1 MQYKPNPQRKGT
13 ETAQSG
19 QRTHTLKVLC
29 VATLLCLSAPAY
41 PGALY
46 FYEMSSASESSYGG
60 VGLAARA
67 NDAGTVF
74 TNPAGMTRFDS
85 SKMLAGGVG
94 VYIDAGFNTNNLNTA
109 SGPSRSVNKR
119 IVPAGSFSYVRPL
132 DDKWSVGVS
141 AHNYFGLAIDWPGD
155 WVGRK
160 TSVNV
165 ALLAPQV
172 QPTVAYQ
179 VNDWLSVGVG
189 AALTLGLMQEKLRP
203 EALTPGFP
211 DAKTRISDSD
221 FAVQGNFGIMIQPS
235 EDTRIGLR
243 YLTETDLDFKDDP
256 QTSWRD
262 PIGDA
267 IGDPTVPLDLGVTM
281 PQTISAGIH
290 HRVNDRLNLLGSV
303 GWDEISEFGRIQVNI
318 EDNGIPGTAVDA
330 DFRDTWHFGVG
341 AEYQWKPNLQLTAGV
356 AMDTSMSSTRTRS
369 LAIPL
374 GTLYRYAVGFKY
386 KRKKGMTIGGG
397 LTWLYEGNLPIEDVA
412 GIGGDVNGRY
422 GNVSLY
428 IFSLYATWD

>member
-1 MQYKPNPQRKGT
+1 MNSRFKQWLSMMVLMSTPHA
-13 ETAQSG
+13 AQ
-19 QRTHTLKVLC
+19 
-29 VATLLCLSAPAY
+29 A
-41 PGALY
+41 GALY
-46 FYEMSSASESSYGG
+46 FYEMSSASESGYGG
-60 VGLAARA
+60 VGLTARA
-67 NDAGTVF
+67 NDAGTAF
-74 TNPAGMTRFDS
+74 TNPAGMTQFDT

-94 VYIDAGFNTNNLNTA
+94 VYIDAGFNTNELNTA
-109 SGPSRSVNKR
+109 TGPSRSVNKR
-119 IVPAGSFSYVRPL
+119 IVPAGSFSYVKPI

-155 WVGRK
+155 WVGRE

-165 ALLAPQV
+165 ALLAPQL
-172 QPTVAYQ
+172 QPTVAYR
-179 VNDWLSVGVG
+179 VNDWLSVGAG
-189 AALTLGLMQEKLRP
+189 AALTMGLMQEKLRP

-221 FAVQGNFGIMIQPS
+221 FAVQGNFGVMIEPS
-235 EDTRIGLR
+235 DRTRIGIR
-243 YLTETDLDFKDDP
+243 YLTETDLDFRDDP

-267 IGDPTVPLDLGVTM
+267 IGDPSVPLDLGVTM
-281 PQTISAGIH
+281 PQSVMAGVH
-290 HRVNDRLNLLGSV
+290 HKYNDKLNLLGSV
-303 GWDEISEFGRIQVNI
+303 GWDEISQFGRIQVDI
-318 EDNGIPGTAVDA
+318 EDNGIPGTSVEA

-397 LTWLYEGNLPIEDVA
+397 LTWLYEGNLPIEDA
-412 GIGGDVNGRY
+412 PGIGGDINGRY